1 MLAAV
6 AADFGRL
13 PGVSVA
19 TIVDARL
26 RTALSGVE
34 TVMVDNP
41 EAAIE
46 QFDIE
51 LALADYCLIVA
62 PETEGELLGWVR
74 RAEDRGVRLLGP
86 AADWTAL
93 AADKQTACR
102 LLAAAG
108 VPVVEGIS
116 LPAGTGLPLDFPYP
130 AVLKRRDGAG
140 SCDARQIDSTQAAE
154 RHPPLE
160 FAARLEPLWPGRPAS
175 VALLLGAAGMFPL
188 APCWQKLAEDGSF
201 AYLGGEIISEKPL
214 ANRAARL
221 AERAVAALG
230 PARGYVGVDL
240 LLGGDA
246 SEDVIVEIN
255 PRLTTSYVG
264 LRAAYDQNLAQ
275 AWLAVIEGNRPDIEA
290 ARSVAFRSDGVIFQP
305 QAATP

>member
-1 MLAAV
+1 
-6 AADFGRL
+6 
-13 PGVSVA
+13 
-19 TIVDARL
+19 
-26 RTALSGVE
+26 
-34 TVMVDNP
+34 
-41 EAAIE
+41 
-46 QFDIE
+46 
-51 LALADYCLIVA
+51 
-62 PETEGELLGWVR
+62 
-74 RAEDRGVRLLGP
+74 LGP

-116 LPAGTGLPLDFPYP
+116 LPPGASLPLDFPYP

-140 SCDARQIDSTQAAE
+140 SCDARRIDSPQSAE

-188 APCWQKLAEDGSF
+188 APCWQKLADDGSF
-201 AYLGGEIISEKPL
+201 AYLGGEVIAETPL
-214 ANRAARL
+214 AHRAARL

-230 PARGYVGVDL
+230 PAGGYVGVDL
-240 LLGGDA
+240 LLGADA

-275 AWLAVIEGNRPDIEA
+275 AWLSAIEGNRPDIEA
-290 ARSVAFRSDGVIFQP
+290 ARVVAFRSDGVILQP
-305 QAATP
+305 QTATP